1 MYNSVILI
9 IDYNLYFHQTRVTM
23 KKLLLLIVLL
33 FTLIQNSFAA
43 DAAPIASPYEVIK
56 VTGNSLFTKISDNQ
70 DALKKFPE
78 LMREIVEEELM
89 PSVDYKYAAFKI
101 LGKHLRKSTKEQRA
115 KFVTAMR
122 SYLVRTYAGALT
134 QYNNQK
140 VIFEPGTKLKANVKS
155 ASVDVK
161 IIDSG
166 KPDIKI
172 TFQMRK
178 DKKSKQWKAYDMVV
192 EGISLVSSKQAE
204 FNRKISD
211 LGLDQVTLE
220 LASIAK

>member
-1 MYNSVILI
+1 MKKFLLLVIL
-9 IDYNLYFHQTRVTM
+9 LTSF
-23 KKLLLLIVLL
+23 
-33 FTLIQNSFAA
+33 IQNSFAA
-43 DAAPIASPYEVIK
+43 NDVASPYQVIE
-56 VTGNSLFTKISDNQ
+56 VTGNKLFTKIADNQ
-70 DALKKFPE
+70 EALKKFPE
-78 LMREIVEEELM
+78 LMRDIVEAELM
-89 PSVDYKYAAFKI
+89 PAIDYRYASFKI

-115 KFVTAMR
+115 KFVAAMR
-122 SYLVRTYAGALT
+122 SYLVRTYASALT
-134 QYNNQK
+134 QYHNQK
-140 VIFEPGTKLKANVKS
+140 VLFEPGTKLKPKAKS

-161 IIDSG
+161 IVDDG

-178 DKKSKQWKAYDMVV
+178 DKKSQQWKAYDMIV

-211 LGLDQVTLE
+211 LGIDQVTLE

>member
-1 MYNSVILI
+1 
-9 IDYNLYFHQTRVTM
+9 M
-23 KKLLLLIVLL
+23 KKFLLLVVLL
-33 FTLIQNSFAA
+33 TGILQNSYAEVATAA
-43 DAAPIASPYEVIK
+43 ASPYQVIE
-56 VTGNSLFTKISDNQ
+56 VTGNKLFAKIADNQ
-70 DALKKFPE
+70 SALKKFPE

-89 PSVDYKYAAFKI
+89 PSIDYKYAAFKI
-101 LGKHLRKSTKEQRA
+101 LGKHLRKSSKEQRA

-134 QYNNQK
+134 QYHNQK
-140 VIFEPGTKLKANVKS
+140 VLFEPEAKLKPKAKS

-161 IIDSG
+161 IVDTG

-178 DKKSKQWKAYDMVV
+178 DKKSQQWKAYDMIV

-204 FNRKISD
+204 FNRKISE

>member
-1 MYNSVILI
+1 MYNSAILI

-23 KKLLLLIVLL
+23 KKLLLLVVL
-33 FTLIQNSFAA
+33 FFGLIQNSFAENT
-43 DAAPIASPYEVIK
+43 APLASPYEVIK
-56 VTGNSLFTKISDNQ
+56 VTGNNLFTKIADNQ

-122 SYLVRTYAGALT
+122 SYLVRTYASALT
-134 QYNNQK
+134 QYHNQK
-140 VIFEPGTKLKANVKS
+140 VLFEPGTKLKPKAKS

-161 IIDSG
+161 IVDAG

-178 DKKSKQWKAYDMVV
+178 DKKSQQWKAYDMIV

-211 LGLDQVTLE
+211 LGLEQVTLE
-220 LASIAK
+220 LASITK

>member
-1 MYNSVILI
+1 
-9 IDYNLYFHQTRVTM
+9 M
-23 KKLLLLIVLL
+23 KKLLLLTLVLMGFVSTSYASNSVATVSPHQVIETTGNKL
-33 FTLIQNSFAA
+33 FTR
-43 DAAPIASPYEVIK
+43 IA
-56 VTGNSLFTKISDNQ
+56 NNQ
-70 DALKKFPE
+70 ESLKKFPE
-78 LMREIVEEELM
+78 LMRDIVEEELM
-89 PSVDYKYAAFKI
+89 PSVDYRYAAFKI
-101 LGKHLRKSTKEQRA
+101 LGKNLRKTSKEQRA

-140 VIFEPGTKLKANVKS
+140 VIFEPAGKLKAKAKL

-161 IIDSG
+161 IVDTG
-166 KPDIKI
+166 KPEINI

-178 DKKSKQWKAYDMVV
+178 DKKSQQWRAYDMVV

-204 FNRKISD
+204 FNRRISD
-211 LGLDQVTLE
+211 IGIEQVTLE

>member
-1 MYNSVILI
+1 
-9 IDYNLYFHQTRVTM
+9 M
-23 KKLLLLIVLL
+23 KKLLLLVVL
-33 FTLIQNSFAA
+33 FTGIISNSYA
-43 DAAPIASPYEVIK
+43 AAPATSPYQVIE
-56 VTGNSLFTKISDNQ
+56 VTGNKLFARIANNQ
-70 DALKKFPE
+70 DALQKFPE

-89 PSVDYKYAAFKI
+89 PSIDYKYAAFKI
-101 LGKHLRKSTKEQRA
+101 LGKHLRKSTKVQRA

-134 QYNNQK
+134 QYHQQK
-140 VIFEPGTKLKANVKS
+140 VMFEPESKLKAKAKS

-161 IIDSG
+161 IVDAG

-178 DKKSKQWKAYDMVV
+178 DKKSQQWKAYDMVV

-204 FNRKISD
+204 FNRKISE

>member
-1 MYNSVILI
+1 
-9 IDYNLYFHQTRVTM
+9 
-23 KKLLLLIVLL
+23 
-33 FTLIQNSFAA
+33 
-43 DAAPIASPYEVIK
+43 
-56 VTGNSLFTKISDNQ
+56 
-70 DALKKFPE
+70 
-78 LMREIVEEELM
+78 MREIVEEELM
-89 PSVDYKYAAFKI
+89 PSIDYKYAAFKI
-101 LGKHLRKSTKEQRA
+101 LGKHLRKSSKEQRA

-134 QYNNQK
+134 QYHNQK
-140 VIFEPGTKLKANVKS
+140 VLFEPEVKLKPKAKS

-161 IIDSG
+161 IVDAG

-178 DKKSKQWKAYDMVV
+178 DKKSQQWKAYDMIV

-204 FNRKISD
+204 FNRKISE

>member
-1 MYNSVILI
+1 
-9 IDYNLYFHQTRVTM
+9 M
-23 KKLLLLIVLL
+23 KKFLLLVVLL
-33 FTLIQNSFAA
+33 TGILQNSYAEVA
-43 DAAPIASPYEVIK
+43 TPAASPYQVIE
-56 VTGNSLFTKISDNQ
+56 VTGNKLFAKIADNQ
-70 DALKKFPE
+70 SALKKFPE
-78 LMREIVEEELM
+78 LMREIVEKELM
-89 PSVDYKYAAFKI
+89 PSIDYKYAAFKI
-101 LGKHLRKSTKEQRA
+101 LGKHLRKSSKEQRA

-134 QYNNQK
+134 QYHNQK
-140 VIFEPGTKLKANVKS
+140 VLFEPEAKLKPKAKS

-161 IIDSG
+161 IVDAG

-178 DKKSKQWKAYDMVV
+178 DKKSQQWKAYDMIV

-204 FNRKISD
+204 FNRKISE

>member
-1 MYNSVILI
+1 
-9 IDYNLYFHQTRVTM
+9 M
-23 KKLLLLIVLL
+23 KKFLLLVVLL
-33 FTLIQNSFAA
+33 TGILQNSYAEVA
-43 DAAPIASPYEVIK
+43 TPAASPYQVIE
-56 VTGNSLFTKISDNQ
+56 VTGNKLFAKIADNQ
-70 DALKKFPE
+70 SALKKFPE

-89 PSVDYKYAAFKI
+89 PSIDYKYAAFKI
-101 LGKHLRKSTKEQRA
+101 LGKHLRKSSKEQRA

-134 QYNNQK
+134 QYHNQK
-140 VIFEPGTKLKANVKS
+140 VLFEPEAKLKPKAKS

-161 IIDSG
+161 IVDTG

-178 DKKSKQWKAYDMVV
+178 DKKSQQWRAYDMIV

-204 FNRKISD
+204 FNRKISE